1 MQFFGFGL
9 FELVMVLLVTL
20 LVVGPDRLP
29 QTAREIGKVV
39 RSLRGYA
46 NSVRNEVL
54 EGFNELTEEV
64 EATRGEFRELE
75 TSLRASQTEIERELR
90 ETSRVAEQGE
100 FVDSEARPD
109 RPSAGRGRNG
119 ASAASSAREVRPQTT
134 DSDPV

>member
-1 MQFFGFGL
+1 MQFFGIGL
-9 FELVMVLLVTL
+9 FELVMVLLVSL

-39 RSLRGYA
+39 RSLRRYA

-64 EATRGEFRELE
+64 EATRSEFRDLE

-90 ETSRVAEQGE
+90 ETSRAAEQGE
-100 FVDSEARPD
+100 FVDSEASPD
-109 RPSAGRGRNG
+109 MPRAGRGRNG
-119 ASAASSAREVRPQTT
+119 ARAGSSTQPVRPQTT
-134 DSDPV
+134 DSDAG